1 MMDSRFMQM
10 TKKKKNAL
18 MYFSAK
24 ILIQPSFARFV
35 LEHKALNKLL
45 ISYTGTKNKDTTA
58 DQHMMCCNLLQL

>member
-1 MMDSRFMQM
+1 
-10 TKKKKNAL
+10 